1 MHFVNLFFLGA
12 LLNLAFPPFNL
23 WFAIFLF
30 IYPLVIFLR
39 IPGDAYLESFFIGF
53 IFGLGMF
60 LPGIHWVFISIH
72 EYGQVP
78 MGISISLVI
87 LLACYMALF
96 VGLSFL
102 FTKLWIKHREGNFV
116 YIFPIVFVFFEYL
129 RSIILG
135 GFPWFSV
142 YQSQLYSIFSSLFPI
157 IGGLGVTFFIIYFC
171 SCILMLF
178 RMKQKKSMLIW
189 MFGLVVISIS
199 LSSIDWTDPLDNSIS
214 YSIIQTG
221 IDQSVRLS
229 GTNYNQ
235 IEMDNLNK
243 ITQESSFSEIIIL
256 PEATFILPDEAILNQ
271 IASSNSDII
280 FGAVNRGQVPG
291 YSSNELI
298 ALSNESVQT
307 YFKRRLVPFG
317 EYIPLSDYFAGIFN
331 NIRVPIPLIEKGVDA
346 QSFIEIKD
354 IFFAPSICFEDAF
367 YETFFSNQEANIFL
381 NITNDGWFNDSPA
394 LSQHISFSQ
403 IRAKEFGKP
412 LLRSANTGISG
423 HINHDGSIASKL
435 PIQVQS
441 ILRGEVN
448 GTLGKTPFGAFGLLS
463 TLVFILIIS
472 ITHFLVT
479 KLRILFS
486 T

>member
-1 MHFVNLFFLGA
+1 MYFIILFFLGA

-23 WFAIFLF
+23 WFFIFLF
-30 IYPLVIFLR
+30 IYPLVIFLK
-39 IPGDAYLESFFIGF
+39 IPSNAYLKSFFIGF
-53 IFGLGMF
+53 LLGLGLY

-72 EYGQVP
+72 EYGQVSTL
-78 MGISISLVI
+78 ISIFLVI

-96 VGLSFL
+96 IGLSFL
-102 FTKLWIKHREGNFV
+102 FTKLMIKNREGNFV
-116 YIFPIVFVFFEYL
+116 FLFPIVFVLFEYL

-142 YQSQLYSIFSSLFPI
+142 YQSQLYSVFGSLFPI
-157 IGGLGVTFFIIYFC
+157 IGGIGVSFFIIYIC

-178 RMKQKKSMLIW
+178 RMKQKKSMIIW
-189 MFGLVVISIS
+189 MFGLVIMSLS
-199 LSSIDWTDPLDNSIS
+199 LSSIDWTNPIDNSIR

-221 IDQSVRLS
+221 IDQSARLS

-235 IEMDNLNK
+235 IEMNNLNK

-256 PEATFILPDEAILNQ
+256 PEATFILPDETIFNQ
-271 IASSNSDII
+271 LVSSNSDII
-280 FGAVNRGQVPG
+280 FGALNRGQDPR

-298 ALSNESVQT
+298 SLTHESKQT

-317 EYIPLSDYFAGIFN
+317 EYIPLSDYFSSIFN
-331 NIRVPIPLIEKGVDA
+331 NIRVPIPLIEKGDDT
-346 QSFIEIKD
+346 QSFILIKD
-354 IFFAPSICFEDAF
+354 IYFAPSICFEDAF
-367 YETFFSNQEANIFL
+367 YETFFSNQESNIFL
-381 NITNDGWFNDSPA
+381 NITNDGWFNDSSA
-394 LSQHISFSQ
+394 LSQHFSFSQ

-423 HINHDGSIASKL
+423 HINPDGSIASKL
-435 PIQVQS
+435 PIQSQM

-448 GTLGKTPFGAFGLLS
+448 GTIGKTPFGEFGLLS
-463 TLVFILIIS
+463 TLVFISIIS
-472 ITHFLVT
+472 IIQFFIT
-479 KLRILFS
+479 KFRILFS